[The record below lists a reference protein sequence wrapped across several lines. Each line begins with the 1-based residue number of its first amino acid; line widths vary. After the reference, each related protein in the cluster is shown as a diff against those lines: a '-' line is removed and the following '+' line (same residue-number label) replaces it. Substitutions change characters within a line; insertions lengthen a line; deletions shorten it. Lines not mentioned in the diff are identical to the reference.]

1 MAGMVVLVGTVV
13 MVVLVAMV
21 VLVGTVVMVVLVVV
35 MVVLV
40 VMAGMVVL
48 VGTVVSV
55 VAMAVLVVV
64 VAFLEAVGFREEDSS
79 LELYGYCVKPASAVA
94 ADLLFDAKGAV
105 DEALGSNPSLLQVLG
120 GLVDV
125 ELSTSLAACPVVEG
139 VADSVEIDTKCL
151 PVECSH
157 GYILEKSECRRP
169 AEEEGEGM
177 RSGILAGLVFGC
189 IAGTTVLLGAI
200 YIIARRRRSAFY
212 DIGPGH

>member
-1 MAGMVVLVGTVV
+1 MQAKIYFRYSFTSGYLPSYEANRDILEPMLLE
-13 MVVLVAMV
+13 M
-21 VLVGTVVMVVLVVV
+21 
-35 MVVLV
+35 
-40 VMAGMVVL
+40 
-48 VGTVVSV
+48 
-55 VAMAVLVVV
+55 
-64 VAFLEAVGFREEDSS
+64 LEASLGCAAQKLHAAAVRDSS

-212 DIGPGH
+212 DIGPGHV